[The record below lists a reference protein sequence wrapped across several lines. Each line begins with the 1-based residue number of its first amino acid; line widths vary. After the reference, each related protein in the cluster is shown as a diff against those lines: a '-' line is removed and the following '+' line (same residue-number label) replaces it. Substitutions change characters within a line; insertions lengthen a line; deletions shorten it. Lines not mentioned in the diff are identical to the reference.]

1 MTYQE
6 QVTEQ
11 GEAVAAQVLAVLAAY
26 EAATITYE
34 TAAALIA
41 AYVAA
46 GNTGAAV
53 LGDLALSVAV
63 TVQTGTPAAPLGI
76 TRPASDPDRL
86 TRAAQTILD
95 DLNTADAALSDV
107 KSESADLHIQ
117 VAQTRLQR
125 LAVAEVRKAAHDA
138 HNEAVR
144 RSPAVTGWV
153 RDLEPEACQL
163 CRWWHRDGRVWPADH
178 PMPRHTG
185 CDCGQR
191 VVTTTQAPKP
201 VRNH

>member
-34 TAAALIA
+34 AACAVIA
-41 AYVAA
+41 AYVTA
-46 GNTGAAV
+46 GNSAAAA
-53 LGDLALSVAV
+53 LGDLALSAAV

-86 TRAAQTILD
+86 NKAARTILD
-95 DLNTADAALSDV
+95 DLDITADTLGRR
-107 KSESADLHIQ
+107 ESLQA
-117 VAQTRLQR
+117 AQTRVER

-138 HNEAVR
+138 HDEAVR

-153 RDLEPEACQL
+153 RDLEPDACQL
-163 CRWWHRDGRVWPADH
+163 CRWWWREGRVWPANH